1 MLSGTAASAHAAQ
14 EISQH
19 VLTAEHEYKLAKQEL
34 DGVLQTLRTCSDGMA
49 GMEDSSLVRQLVER
63 EQRAISG
70 VAEALQALYDH
81 NERWQKQGRQST
93 LCA

>member
-1 MLSGTAASAHAAQ
+1 MLSRTAASTPATQ

-19 VLTAEHEYKLAKQEL
+19 IRAAEHEYKLAKQEL
-34 DGVLQTLRTCSDGMA
+34 DGFLQALLTCSDGMA

-63 EQRAISG
+63 EQRALSG

-81 NERWQKQGRQST
+81 NERWEKRGCQPA